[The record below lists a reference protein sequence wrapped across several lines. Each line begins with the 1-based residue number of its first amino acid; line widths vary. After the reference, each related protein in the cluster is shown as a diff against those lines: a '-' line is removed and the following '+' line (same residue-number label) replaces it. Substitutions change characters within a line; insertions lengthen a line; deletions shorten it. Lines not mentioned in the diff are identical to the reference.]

1 MANED
6 RSQINRPVFL
16 PSASQSPLALQ
27 LEIPALEIHIYL
39 PVRSVHVQEM
49 FEVWSTP
56 QSFQNVRGEVGG
68 ETDDLVLSDRWG
80 NGERGP

>member
-1 MANED
+1 
-6 RSQINRPVFL
+6 
-16 PSASQSPLALQ
+16 
-27 LEIPALEIHIYL
+27 
-39 PVRSVHVQEM
+39 M